1 MAPSPLGWSSVSI
14 AGVLAVVHALGMVGL
29 RPQPEHVR
37 VPASEEASPAGGSLT
52 PVTERLMRSA
62 AAVRRASGQPQRAAD
77 LSVAL
82 GHVEQALDDL
92 SAGVGRVAHANGES
106 EPQSGGVAWR
116 LHTLRHALHAARD
129 LCAGARDAV
138 PSVDARPD
146 GSMRLVDDP
155 SSA

>member
-1 MAPSPLGWSSVSI
+1 
-14 AGVLAVVHALGMVGL
+14 MVGL
-29 RPQPEHVR
+29 RLQPDDVGA
-37 VPASEEASPAGGSLT
+37 PASEEASPAGGSLT

-62 AAVRRASGQPQRAAD
+62 AAVRRASGQPQAAAD

-82 GHVEQALDDL
+82 GHVEQALHDL

-129 LCAGARDAV
+129 LCAGARVAV
-138 PSVDARPD
+138 PSVDARSD
-146 GSMRLVDDP
+146 GSMRLIDDP